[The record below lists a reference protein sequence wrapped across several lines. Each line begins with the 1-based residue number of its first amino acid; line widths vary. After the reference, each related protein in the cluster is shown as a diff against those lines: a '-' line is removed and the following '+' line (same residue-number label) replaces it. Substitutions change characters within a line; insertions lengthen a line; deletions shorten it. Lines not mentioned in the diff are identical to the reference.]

1 MLFQIYEQYKLQFSI
16 TMVTFMINNVK
27 FSNTDTPR
35 KEFSKYTFLE
45 P

>member
-16 TMVTFMINNVK
+16 TMVTFMNNNIK

-35 KEFSKYTFLE
+35 KELFKYTFLE